1 VEKRESTCESGIV
14 LLQSRTGVKG
24 VSKKAGKLVI
34 HVARKWEPNQRVE
47 NPVPDH
53 SNESV
58 TPTKPYLFTALL
70 CLHNSN

>member
-1 VEKRESTCESGIV
+1 M
-14 LLQSRTGVKG
+14 KG

-34 HVARKWEPNQRVE
+34 VRKWEPNQRVE

-53 SNESV
+53 GNESV

-70 CLHNSN
+70 CLLNSN

>member
-1 VEKRESTCESGIV
+1 M
-14 LLQSRTGVKG
+14 KG

-34 HVARKWEPNQRVE
+34 HAVRKLEPNQKVE